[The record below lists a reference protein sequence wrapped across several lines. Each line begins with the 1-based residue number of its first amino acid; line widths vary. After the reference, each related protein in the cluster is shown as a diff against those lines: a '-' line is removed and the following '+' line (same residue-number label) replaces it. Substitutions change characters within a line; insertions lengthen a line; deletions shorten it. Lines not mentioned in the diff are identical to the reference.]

1 VLSQAAACDD
11 FPMTGL
17 GTLVVRESVG
27 ETAAAMSGL
36 VMAWARDIDTGEARY
51 ILELGTDRRGAKCG
65 CECASC
71 GLPLTA
77 VNAGK
82 AEFIRRPHFRHP
94 EGAEKAACL
103 ILAARAAVLRTFQ
116 QDGWIEL
123 PRRRMSHKVA
133 GLSGASYEAWVERPA
148 ERHRVSYFDLHDRM
162 VAMLTLDDGRKVRV
176 LLTGTAEDADELL
189 DADGLP
195 VPTILL
201 DINEVGV
208 AAMDPAD
215 IRRRLSL
222 LPESLCWVRHWQDA
236 ELSVQAEAAARAD
249 AELHLDEV
257 PADLEIPDDID
268 PALKRETVL
277 HLAVK
282 RILAEAGDIWAPGL
296 EAQAIGHTWDGRTL
310 RAHWSVGPH
319 SIELTNVELERR
331 FGRVVPDL
339 TCRALPD
346 YAGADYLNPLLIE
359 VTVTNQL
366 DSARLERI
374 QETGAAALE
383 IDLSRAGGRM
393 TMEGLT
399 ELVVTDLSLKRWLFH
414 PERDARLRALEGELA
429 EQVAEAL
436 KSKEDGAVR
445 TRRREEFR
453 DRTLGEPLSD
463 VAAEFLTAAIEW
475 YDERRERPAEVEN
488 WARRPRLVKAA
499 QKMRLH
505 GFPEAAEQAFLG
517 QGGILSVLLSI
528 RFGRAVGARFATLG
542 EVLRD
547 TFPSAGPGSAS
558 LTLFLIALRCYSP
571 ELTGTER
578 HLVETWA
585 STIREDIRAGG
596 EFYLRYPV
604 YDRLVALLLPEMAA
618 GLAKPGGR
626 RMTESEARTLK
637 EEGGQY
643 QYQPGD
649 ERFRSL

>member
-1 VLSQAAACDD
+1 
-11 FPMTGL
+11 MTGL

-27 ETAAAMSGL
+27 EMAAAMSGL
-36 VMAWARDIDTGEARY
+36 VMAWARDIETGEPRY

-103 ILAARAAVLRTFQ
+103 ILAARVAVLRTFQ

-133 GLSGASYEAWVERPA
+133 GLSGESYEAWVERPA
-148 ERHRVSYFDLHDRM
+148 ERRRVSYFDLHDRM

-176 LLTGTAEDADELL
+176 LLTGTAEDADELPG
-189 DADGLP
+189 ADGLP

-201 DINEVGV
+201 DINEVAV
-208 AAMDPAD
+208 AGMDSAD

-236 ELSVQAEAAARAD
+236 ELSAQAEVAARAD

-257 PADLEIPDDID
+257 TAGLEIPEDLD

-296 EAQAIGHTWDGRTL
+296 EAQAMGLTWDGRTL
-310 RAHWSVGPH
+310 RAHWSVEPH
-319 SIELTNVELERR
+319 YIELTNVKLERR
-331 FGRVVPDL
+331 FGRVVPDV

-383 IDLSRAGGRM
+383 IDLSRAGGRV
-393 TMEGLT
+393 TMEALR
-399 ELVVTDLSLKRWLFH
+399 ELVVADLSLKRWLFH

-429 EQVAEAL
+429 EQLAEAL
-436 KSKEDGAVR
+436 KSKEDGAAR

-453 DRTLGEPLSD
+453 ERTLAQPLSE
-463 VAAEFLTAAIEW
+463 VAAEYMAAAIEW
-475 YDERRERPAEVEN
+475 FDERRSRPADVGS
-488 WARRPRLVKAA
+488 WGRGQRLTVAG

-505 GFPEAAEQAFLG
+505 GFPEAADQTFVG
-517 QGGILSVLLSI
+517 QGGILSILLSI
-528 RFGRAVGARFATLG
+528 RFGRAVGAKFATLG
-542 EVLRD
+542 EVLKE
-547 TFPSAGPGSAS
+547 TFPSAGPGSAA
-558 LTLFLIALRCYSP
+558 LTLFLIALRSYSP
-571 ELTGTER
+571 SLNGPEM

-585 STIREDIRAGG
+585 STIRADIRLGG

-604 YDRLVALLLPEMAA
+604 YDRLVAVLFPEMAV